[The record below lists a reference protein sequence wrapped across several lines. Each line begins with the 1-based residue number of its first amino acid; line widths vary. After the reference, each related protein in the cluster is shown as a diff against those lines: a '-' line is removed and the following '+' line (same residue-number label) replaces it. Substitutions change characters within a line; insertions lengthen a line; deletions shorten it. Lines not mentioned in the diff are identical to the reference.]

1 MRPLSLAPWL
11 RLIATAAAG
20 ALLLAPSIAAGVL
33 VVDPAGGGDFTTLDP
48 AFTAAVDGDIIV
60 IKPGDY
66 GTGSLFLEINGKAL
80 TVVGDTGGETI
91 LPTIFVHDLAANETL
106 VLRHVTVVPTG
117 LSFLL
122 ESTVYLQ
129 LTSGGRV
136 HIEDCVLEG
145 ADGAGNG
152 ATSATPGMPGL
163 RVTGSGSVA
172 VHRSTITGGQGVS
185 TTAIPF
191 PGGQLVNSVGGAA
204 VRLEGGQLALYGV
217 TATGGQ
223 GGSGAA
229 TSVAGK
235 PGGSGLLA
243 TGATVVVAGSSFTG
257 GEGGSGSPAAP
268 SGTGATVIGTTASI
282 GELDSQFTGGT
293 GAQGLVV
300 TLATHVQHPGAAW
313 TLVTAAPVRSGEL
326 GSITASGPPNEL
338 FGLFFGLG
346 MGYLP
351 KASFQGVFLPSS
363 PFFGPLLIATTN
375 GAGVWSAPFLA
386 PNLETFGLEGLLH
399 IDQALMQQDTGLV
412 LSSATAYIQVQ
423 RPN

>member
-1 MRPLSLAPWL
+1 MRTLSAAPLI
-11 RLIATAAAG
+11 RLVAHAAAG
-20 ALLLAPSIAAGVL
+20 ALLLTPSIAAGVL

-48 AFTAAVDGDIIV
+48 ALLAAVDGDIIV

-66 GTGSLFLEINGKAL
+66 GTGSLYLDIGGKAL
-80 TVVGDTGGETI
+80 TIVGDTGGETI
-91 LPTIFVHDLAANETL
+91 LPTIFVHDMAPNETL

-117 LSFLL
+117 ISFLL

-129 LTSGGRV
+129 LTNGGRV

-145 ADGAGNG
+145 GDGAGNG
-152 ATSATPGMPGL
+152 STFATSGMPGL

-172 VHRSTITGGQGVS
+172 VHRTTITGGDGVS
-185 TTAIPF
+185 TTSIPF
-191 PGGQLVNSVGGAA
+191 PGGQMVNSIAGPG

-229 TSVAGK
+229 TGVAGQ

-268 SGTGATVIGTTASI
+268 SGTGATVISSTSI
-282 GELDSQFTGGT
+282 SELDSQFVGGT

-300 TLATHVQHPGAAW
+300 TLATHVQHPGEAW
-313 TLVTAAPVRSGEL
+313 TLVTAAPVRSGQL

-412 LSSATAYIQVQ
+412 LSSATAYIQIQ
-423 RPN
+423 P